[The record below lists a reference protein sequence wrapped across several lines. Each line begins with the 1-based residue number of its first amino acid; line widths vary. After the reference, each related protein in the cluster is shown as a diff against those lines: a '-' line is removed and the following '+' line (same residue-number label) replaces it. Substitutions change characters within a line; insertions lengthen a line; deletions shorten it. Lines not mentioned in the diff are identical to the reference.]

1 MKRSRQLTAL
11 GILLISGAILLGG
24 CGGGGGGGGVRL
36 TKDEYAA
43 KANALCAGFKGASD
57 AFWSATTSAEITAE
71 LDKLVPIEQKLVTDL
86 KKLNPPADEEATAKK
101 AIALGE
107 EVTSSEEELSAAL
120 KKGDMTKAQKMIP
133 PLSSKGNQADALFRQ
148 LGAKKCAE

>member
-1 MKRSRQLTAL
+1 MKRSRQITVL

-24 CGGGGGGGGVRL
+24 CGGGGGGGGDRL

-43 KANALCAGFKGASD
+43 KANALCAGFEGTSSAL
-57 AFWSATTSAEITAE
+57 WSSTTSAEIIAG
-71 LDKLVPIEQKLVTDL
+71 LDKLLPIEQKLVTDL

-107 EVTSSEEELSAAL
+107 EVTSGEEELNAAL

-133 PLSSKGNQADALFRQ
+133 PLSSKGNQANALFRQ